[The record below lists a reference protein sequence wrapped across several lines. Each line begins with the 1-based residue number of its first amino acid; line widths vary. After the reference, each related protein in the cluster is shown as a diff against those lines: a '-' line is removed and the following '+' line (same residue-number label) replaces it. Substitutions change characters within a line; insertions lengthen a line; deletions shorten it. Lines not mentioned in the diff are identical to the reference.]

1 MLIVIALVV
10 CAVLLA
16 GIEVLIPGGFLGVL
30 SAGLVIA
37 AGVFAYQDFG
47 AMGTFAVFGASLVLI
62 VVVVFA
68 ELKFLANSKYGNRLF
83 LRTASDGRVLS
94 KDDKKDL
101 SGKKGI
107 AITVL
112 GPTGVVEVDGK
123 QHEAFSQDGHLQKG
137 DHVKVVSVDNFRVVV
152 KRA

>member
-1 MLIVIALVV
+1 MLIIIALVV

-16 GIEVLIPGGFLGVL
+16 AIEVLIPGGFLGVL

-83 LRTASDGRVLS
+83 LRTASDGHVLS

-101 SGKKGI
+101 S
-107 AITVL
+107 
-112 GPTGVVEVDGK
+112 
-123 QHEAFSQDGHLQKG
+123 
-137 DHVKVVSVDNFRVVV
+137 
-152 KRA
+152 